1 MGKFLSSN
9 DNVILTSPLDSRNII
24 TRNLVFTQP
33 CNGIGCT
40 LLFTHETTQAK
51 FHYTVHNNLINCHC
65 FLVECQIKLIVS
77 CNDLQYK
84 RRIVGGHGV
93 VSRHATLPTPSLPGC
108 NRKTITGGT
117 TNIFY
122 ILKLRNTNLCFQ
134 TEVKTAE

>member
-1 MGKFLSSN
+1 MPITIGQFYTERLRTFLCCVSIVTNSKLITLPA
-9 DNVILTSPLDSRNII
+9 ILSVR
-24 TRNLVFTQP
+24 FTP
-33 CNGIGCT
+33 KIFVYR
-40 LLFTHETTQAK
+40 LF
-51 FHYTVHNNLINCHC
+51 YTPFSYKINCHC
-65 FLVECQIKLIVS
+65 FSVECQIKLIVS

-117 TNIFY
+117 TNIFH